1 MKHHFF
7 IISCLMLLCICSAG
21 YAYSPREVINLN
33 REWKYM
39 EVYARRLP
47 GSGADGI

>member
-39 EVYARRLP
+39 R
-47 GSGADGI
+47 GA